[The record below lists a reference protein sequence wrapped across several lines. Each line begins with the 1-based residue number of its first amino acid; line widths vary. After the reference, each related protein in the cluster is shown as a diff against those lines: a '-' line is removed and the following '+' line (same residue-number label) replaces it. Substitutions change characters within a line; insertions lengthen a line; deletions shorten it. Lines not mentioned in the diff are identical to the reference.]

1 MKPSRGLHPRNR
13 HESPANGGIS
23 IAQLAF
29 AQYSVIRAIARVT
42 ASITRSA
49 RKRANRFRAIE
60 SHVLQVNPAI
70 MRSRAGIRGWNR
82 STASIC
88 LSSLLL
94 GLVRQSLVVRR
105 SVMVGILLGG

>member
-60 SHVLQVNPAI
+60 SHVLQVAGKFCYYAI
-70 MRSRAGIRGWNR
+70 ARRYKRVEQIYRQYL
-82 STASIC
+82 SI
-88 LSSLLL
+88 LSAP
-94 GLVRQSLVVRR
+94 
-105 SVMVGILLGG
+105 